1 MNNTTWPN
9 LMDNPDNIK
18 YEYRHNSS
26 VLYMRDRA
34 LNREKQ
40 LWAKVQYSE
49 ITFKFVGTITVLG
62 YKNENDASPKKTVT
76 INIPI
81 DSTDSFKDP
90 INILN
95 SYSEELDKFD
105 NYTSFEWKVSYP
117 FFNTAL
123 TVFGSSSG
131 YKKII
136 IQMDT
141 LLANYLGF
149 KETQLEYKYK
159 SGFET
164 QTIYSDYPAIDPN
177 ETIYMYH
184 PNFLGSN
191 YNDDEISVMFHP
203 HERQINYDLIYE
215 VRSLNPTVRID
226 FFQYCL
232 QLLSYKDNDGNA
244 VNKTITVRR
253 KVFPTNFNVIMGLY
267 DGF

>member
-1 MNNTTWPN
+1 MNNTTF
-9 LMDNPDNIK
+9 PDLRGDPGSIK

-40 LWAKVQYSE
+40 LYAKVQYSE
-49 ITFKFVGTITVLG
+49 ITFKFVGVILVKGYNKETDTTAANTITILV
-62 YKNENDASPKKTVT
+62 E
-76 INIPI
+76 I
-81 DSTDSFKDP
+81 DSTDNYWTHIEK
-90 INILN
+90 LN
-95 SYSEELDKFD
+95 SLKDQFKKID
-105 NYTSFEWKVSYP
+105 NNATWEWSTGLP
-117 FFNTAL
+117 FFNTQL
-123 TVFGSSSG
+123 TINGSSSG
-131 YKKII
+131 KKKIEI
-136 IQMDT
+136 AMDN

-149 KETQLEYKYK
+149 TELKLEYKYN
-159 SGFET
+159 SNQTT
-164 QTIYSDYPAIDPN
+164 QTFTSEYPPIDPN
-177 ETIYMYH
+177 QTIFMYH

-215 VRSLNPTVRID
+215 VRSLNPTVKIE

-232 QLLSYKDNDGNA
+232 KILNYNDQSGNPQT
-244 VNKTITVRR
+244 KIISVRR

>member
-1 MNNTTWPN
+1 MNSTTFPD
-9 LMDNPDNIK
+9 LKDNPENIK

-49 ITFKFVGTITVLG
+49 ISFKFVGTITVRG
-62 YKNENDASPKKTVT
+62 WAKGTESSPTKTIDMTVL
-76 INIPI
+76 I
-81 DSTDSFKDP
+81 DSTDNYWTPLEKLNNLKDEFKKVDSHSEWEWTAGLP
-90 INILN
+90 FCNTQLTIN
-95 SYSEELDKFD
+95 
-105 NYTSFEWKVSYP
+105 
-117 FFNTAL
+117 
-123 TVFGSSSG
+123 GSNSG
-131 YKKII
+131 YKKIQI
-136 IQMDT
+136 SMDN

-149 KETQLEYKYK
+149 KEVSFEYNYDKNFPKRMFISEYPPI
-159 SGFET
+159 EPN
-164 QTIYSDYPAIDPN
+164 QTIF
-177 ETIYMYH
+177 MYH
-184 PNFLGSN
+184 PNLLGSN

-215 VRSLNPTVRID
+215 VRSLNPTVKIE

-232 QLLSYKDNDGNA
+232 KYITYTDENGNPQT
-244 VNKTITVRR
+244 KIITVRR